1 MIRLSLSRIVSP
13 HIGHSFGAIDFSGDD
28 TYRTSTRMS
37 GDAFRP
43 LGGEPVALMSADDGR
58 VDVDCF
64 ADEVVIDF
72 PSVALAVDRIR
83 RGFLVDEPPPR
94 WKTAVGVSVSEARRG
109 TTMPLEV
116 PVRLTCHR
124 CGGRGES
131 WTESCSQCDGTGT
144 LLLHHVVQVVVPAGV
159 IDGDRFYFTIVPRHH
174 TPTRIE
180 LQVRVR

>member
-1 MIRLSLSRIVSP
+1 
-13 HIGHSFGAIDFSGDD
+13 
-28 TYRTSTRMS
+28 MS

-43 LGGEPVALMSADDGR
+43 LGGEPVALATTDDGA
-58 VDVDCF
+58 VDASCF

-94 WKTAVGVSVSEARRG
+94 WQTTVRLFAHEARRG
-109 TTMPLEV
+109 VTTPLEV
-116 PVRLTCHR
+116 PVRLTCHL

-131 WTESCSQCDGTGT
+131 WTERCTRCEGTGS
-144 LLLHHVVQVVVPAGV
+144 LLLHHVVQVTIPAGV
-159 IDGDRFYFTIVPRHH
+159 IDGDRFYFTVVPRHH

-180 LQVRVR
+180 LQVRVG